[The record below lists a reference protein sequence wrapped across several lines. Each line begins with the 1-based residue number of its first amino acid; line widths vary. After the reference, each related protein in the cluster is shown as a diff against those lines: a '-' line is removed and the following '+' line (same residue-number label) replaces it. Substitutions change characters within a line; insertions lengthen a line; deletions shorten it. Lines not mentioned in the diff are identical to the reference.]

1 MSYVYNLPPM
11 SCRERELVL
20 KGLSALMTTKT
31 HKDYDHEVQDIIKKI
46 EAQSVF
52 YAKDMKK
59 D

>member
-1 MSYVYNLPPM
+1 M